1 MNQDINNENLVQ
13 NQVDNT
19 MYQNTNVVPQTEPVM
34 EQVQTPVQPEV
45 MAPTPIEQ
53 TEVIQEEVPK
63 TEEPKKSKIIVLDE
77 DPVQFEVQE
86 VEVSNVDVPAEQSQE
101 EKKEELPQVQTGNIQ
116 F

>member
-19 MYQNTNVVPQTEPVM
+19 MYQNTNVVPQTEPVID
-34 EQVQTPVQPEV
+34 QVQAPVQPEV
-45 MAPTPIEQ
+45 MAPTPAPDE
-53 TEVIQEEVPK
+53 TIQEEVPQ

-77 DPVQFEVQE
+77 DPVKFEVQE
-86 VEVSNVDVPAEQSQE
+86 VEVENVDVPTEQPQE

>member
-19 MYQNTNVVPQTEPVM
+19 IYQNTNVVPQTEPVK
-34 EQVQTPVQPEV
+34 EQVQAPVQQEV

-53 TEVIQEEVPK
+53 TEVIQEEVSK

-77 DPVQFEVQE
+77 DPVKFEVQQ
-86 VEVSNVDVPAEQSQE
+86 VEVANVDVPTEQPQE